1 MGCNGKT
8 RKLSAIL
15 AELFRRHFSGLKI
28 ALLRSG
34 NRMTLLECCCP
45 RFPFGKYEQCTLE
58 YMFAPRVAVS
68 ARRSTRARHSGRS
81 RVERSWNSV
90 SWTLMRTSFRVLSK
104 SPVHR

>member
-45 RFPFGKYEQCTLE
+45 RFPFGKYEQCTL
-58 YMFAPRVAVS
+58 
-68 ARRSTRARHSGRS
+68 
-81 RVERSWNSV
+81 
-90 SWTLMRTSFRVLSK
+90 
-104 SPVHR
+104 

>member
-28 ALLRSG
+28 ALLPSG

-58 YMFAPRVAVS
+58 YMFAPVLQC
-68 ARRSTRARHSGRS
+68 RRDVQQGHVTADVPEWSDLGIRFPGR
-81 RVERSWNSV
+81 
-90 SWTLMRTSFRVLSK
+90 
-104 SPVHR
+104 